1 MRQKTREI
9 ITATNLDQPL
19 QQVDSIA
26 AKSFDEMEKRT
37 RKVKFYTYLL
47 VNPKSPRMAWIF
59 NRFSNLYDFHVL
71 FIYFLVSTEMMR
83 SELFRCNPSLSQF
96 SEFRKSKNNTHETFS
111 KSLRIFRCE
120 KNGSKTIVL
129 GKPK

>member
-9 ITATNLDQPL
+9 IAATNLDQPL

-37 RKVKFYTYLL
+37 RKVKFYIYLL

-59 NRFSNLYDFHVL
+59 SDFLIFTIFML
-71 FIYFLVSTEMMR
+71 FLFTFWSQLR
-83 SELFRCNPSLSQF
+83 SELFR
-96 SEFRKSKNNTHETFS
+96 
-111 KSLRIFRCE
+111 
-120 KNGSKTIVL
+120 
-129 GKPK
+129 

>member
-37 RKVKFYTYLL
+37 RKVKFYIYLL

-59 NRFSNLYDFHVL
+59 SDFLIFTIFML
-71 FIYFLVSTEMMR
+71 FLFTFWSQLR
-83 SELFRCNPSLSQF
+83 SELFR
-96 SEFRKSKNNTHETFS
+96 
-111 KSLRIFRCE
+111 
-120 KNGSKTIVL
+120 
-129 GKPK
+129 

>member
-59 NRFSNLYDFHVL
+59 SDFLIFTIFML
-71 FIYFLVSTEMMR
+71 FLFTFWSQLR
-83 SELFRCNPSLSQF
+83 SELFR
-96 SEFRKSKNNTHETFS
+96 
-111 KSLRIFRCE
+111 
-120 KNGSKTIVL
+120 
-129 GKPK
+129 

>member
-9 ITATNLDQPL
+9 IAATNLDQPL

-47 VNPKSPRMAWIF
+47 VNPKSPGIAMI
-59 NRFSNLYDFHVL
+59 
-71 FIYFLVSTEMMR
+71 
-83 SELFRCNPSLSQF
+83 
-96 SEFRKSKNNTHETFS
+96 
-111 KSLRIFRCE
+111 
-120 KNGSKTIVL
+120 
-129 GKPK
+129 

>member
-1 MRQKTREI
+1 MLQKTREI

-59 NRFSNLYDFHVL
+59 SDFLIFTIFML
-71 FIYFLVSTEMMR
+71 FLFTFWSQLR
-83 SELFRCNPSLSQF
+83 SELFR
-96 SEFRKSKNNTHETFS
+96 
-111 KSLRIFRCE
+111 
-120 KNGSKTIVL
+120 
-129 GKPK
+129 

>member
-37 RKVKFYTYLL
+37 RKVKFYIYLL
-47 VNPKSPRMAWIF
+47 VNPKSPRMAGIF
-59 NRFSNLYDFHVL
+59 SDLLYLSLLSNFSCLPNVD
-71 FIYFLVSTEMMR
+71 FIYSQASTE
-83 SELFRCNPSLSQF
+83 
-96 SEFRKSKNNTHETFS
+96 
-111 KSLRIFRCE
+111 LR
-120 KNGSKTIVL
+120 
-129 GKPK
+129 

>member
-59 NRFSNLYDFHVL
+59 SDCIRLLLSQC
-71 FIYFLVSTEMMR
+71 LVCTPLLGLLNPGLWNKL
-83 SELFRCNPSLSQF
+83 LFR
-96 SEFRKSKNNTHETFS
+96 
-111 KSLRIFRCE
+111 
-120 KNGSKTIVL
+120 
-129 GKPK
+129 

>member
-1 MRQKTREI
+1 MLQKTREI

-59 NRFSNLYDFHVL
+59 SDFLIFTIFIL
-71 FIYFLVSTEMMR
+71 F
-83 SELFRCNPSLSQF
+83 LFTFWSQ
-96 SEFRKSKNNTHETFS
+96 
-111 KSLRIFRCE
+111 LR
-120 KNGSKTIVL
+120 
-129 GKPK
+129 

>member
-37 RKVKFYTYLL
+37 RKVKFYIYLL

-59 NRFSNLYDFHVL
+59 SDFLNFTIFML
-71 FIYFLVSTEMMR
+71 FLFTFWSQLR
-83 SELFRCNPSLSQF
+83 SELFR
-96 SEFRKSKNNTHETFS
+96 
-111 KSLRIFRCE
+111 
-120 KNGSKTIVL
+120 
-129 GKPK
+129 

>member
-59 NRFSNLYDFHVL
+59 SDFLILTIFML
-71 FIYFLVSTEMMR
+71 FLFTFWSQLR
-83 SELFRCNPSLSQF
+83 SELFR
-96 SEFRKSKNNTHETFS
+96 
-111 KSLRIFRCE
+111 
-120 KNGSKTIVL
+120 
-129 GKPK
+129 

>member
-9 ITATNLDQPL
+9 IAATNLDQPL

-59 NRFSNLYDFHVL
+59 SDFLIFTIFML
-71 FIYFLVSTEMMR
+71 FLFTFWSQLR
-83 SELFRCNPSLSQF
+83 SELFR
-96 SEFRKSKNNTHETFS
+96 
-111 KSLRIFRCE
+111 
-120 KNGSKTIVL
+120 
-129 GKPK
+129 

>member
-9 ITATNLDQPL
+9 IAATNLDQPL

-59 NRFSNLYDFHVL
+59 SDFLIFTIFML
-71 FIYFLVSTEMMR
+71 FLFTFWSQLR
-83 SELFRCNPSLSQF
+83 SELFRC
-96 SEFRKSKNNTHETFS
+96 
-111 KSLRIFRCE
+111 
-120 KNGSKTIVL
+120 
-129 GKPK
+129 

>member
-59 NRFSNLYDFHVL
+59 SDFLIFTIFML
-71 FIYFLVSTEMMR
+71 FLFTFWSQLR
-83 SELFRCNPSLSQF
+83 SELFRC
-96 SEFRKSKNNTHETFS
+96 
-111 KSLRIFRCE
+111 
-120 KNGSKTIVL
+120 
-129 GKPK
+129 

>member
-47 VNPKSPRMAWIF
+47 VSPKSPRMAWIF
-59 NRFSNLYDFHVL
+59 SDFLIFTIFML
-71 FIYFLVSTEMMR
+71 FLFTFCSQLR
-83 SELFRCNPSLSQF
+83 SELFR
-96 SEFRKSKNNTHETFS
+96 
-111 KSLRIFRCE
+111 
-120 KNGSKTIVL
+120 
-129 GKPK
+129 